1 MPSIL
6 ILAIVILVGFYISK
20 NNYKNRATTI
30 NDNLLEFADEI
41 MKIYNNLSEE
51 NQNNFKISLTP
62 RETSVFNNL
71 QSNFY
76 HGTSNINN
84 LQSSMFLM
92 EDLMKKL
99 KKQNI

>member
-30 NDNLLEFADEI
+30 NDNLLEFANEI

-84 LQSSMFLM
+84 LQSSMFHM